1 MLILVASA
9 EEIFRSDIVQQ
20 IATAI
25 DTVAI
30 NGGRSNEP
38 TGTLQTSG
46 IGSVAMGILWGQAD
60 NAKELGLLIKNFQ
73 VTLKENPEQ
82 LEEEGR

>member
-1 MLILVASA
+1 
-9 EEIFRSDIVQQ
+9 
-20 IATAI
+20 
-25 DTVAI
+25 
-30 NGGRSNEP
+30 
-38 TGTLQTSG
+38 
-46 IGSVAMGILWGQAD
+46 MGILWGQAD